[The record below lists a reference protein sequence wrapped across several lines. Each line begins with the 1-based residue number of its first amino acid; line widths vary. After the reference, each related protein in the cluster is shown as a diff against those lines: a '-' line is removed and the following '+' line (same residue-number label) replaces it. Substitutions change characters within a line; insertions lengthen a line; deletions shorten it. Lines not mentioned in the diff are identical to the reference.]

1 MVQKCPF
8 LCSMFRV
15 KLVHPRV
22 RYLGGRKKGK
32 IISTLL
38 LNDPCLIFVVMEVFG
53 WCTAGAIYTQIR
65 GGRKSKRAQE
75 WSAANRQQHF
85 DHHSIWA
92 NLGSNFMLIFNKYSS
107 WIPTYLNCCILEKK
121 GYRVNKVCPKLWRS
135 VEQT

>member
-8 LCSMFRV
+8 LCSMFRL
-15 KLVHPRV
+15 KLVHRRGKV
-22 RYLGGRKKGK
+22 GGRKKDK

-85 DHHSIWA
+85 DHHSI
-92 NLGSNFMLIFNKYSS
+92 
-107 WIPTYLNCCILEKK
+107 
-121 GYRVNKVCPKLWRS
+121 
-135 VEQT
+135 

>member
-107 WIPTYLNCCILEKK
+107 WIPTYLNCCILEKNVT
-121 GYRVNKVCPKLWRS
+121 Y
-135 VEQT
+135 